1 LLNQSI
7 RCIVA
12 YSRSSIVRN
21 GAARNGLRG
30 RLLRSLRHRPGRQRN
45 SLPHTLEVTTADH
58 IQFGT
63 DWSRAP
69 EPSVVRN
76 IDSGLRGAGRLSAR
90 EFCDR
95 MTEAPRLSRNAAVSS
110 T

>member
-1 LLNQSI
+1 MRRLLNQSI

-30 RLLRSLRHRPGRQRN
+30 RLLRSLRHRSGRQRN
-45 SLPHTLEVTTADH
+45 SLLHTFEVTTADH

-76 IDSGLRGAGRLSAR
+76 IDSGLRGACRLAN
-90 EFCDR
+90 FA
-95 MTEAPRLSRNAAVSS
+95 TG
-110 T
+110 